1 MSITGNTIKN
11 TDKNMRIT
19 PDSYLETNK
28 KQ

>member
-11 TDKNMRIT
+11 TDINMRIT
-19 PDSYLETNK
+19 PDSYWEINK